1 MSGENQPS
9 ILDQLDAAVP
19 LARFDAFPKL
29 PSTYKARSESR
40 GFFTLLVALI
50 AILLVLNDIGEYI
63 WGWPDYEFS
72 IDSKGQSHL
81 NVNVDVVV
89 NMPCEYLSVD
99 LRDVVGDR
107 LFLSNA
113 FRRDGTRFDIGQA
126 TTLKEHAKALSVR
139 QAISQSRKSRGFFSW
154 FRRTEPEF
162 RPTYNHETDASA
174 CRIYGSLQVKKV
186 TANLHITTLGHGYN
200 SHMHV
205 EHNKMN
211 LSHVITEFSF
221 GPYFPDISQPLDYSF
236 EIAKEPFMAYQYFL
250 HVVPT
255 TYIASRSQP
264 LETNQY
270 SVTHYVRKLDHNE
283 GTPGIFFKFDLDPMV
298 ITIHQRTTSL
308 VQFIIRCVGVIGGV
322 FTCAQ
327 YFVRVAIRA
336 ADAVSG
342 ADTTPG
348 IVAAEATGVKRKWA
362 GGQLRVRST
371 AQNSTNVVR
380 QGPGW
385 VVEGSSSPYASYA
398 NTPASGG
405 FTGQSPYPYS
415 PYLSPPT
422 LTSSTSVPPTPGT
435 GVGLGFGAA
444 AFGPPPSGRGHRQ
457 GKPVNTSRSVSG
469 GLSSPLV
476 VPSPIPSLAEVLP
489 GPPPSGKK
497 DD

>member
-1 MSGENQPS
+1 MS
-9 ILDQLDAAVP
+9 QLDAAIP

-50 AILLVLNDIGEYI
+50 AILLILNDIGEYI

-72 IDSKGQSHL
+72 IDSQGQSHL
-81 NVNVDVVV
+81 NVNVDMVV
-89 NMPCEYLSVD
+89 NMPCQFLSVD

-107 LFLSNA
+107 LFLSKA
-113 FRRDGTRFDIGQA
+113 FRLEGTRFDVGQA
-126 TTLKEHAKALSVR
+126 TTLKEHAKALSAR

-154 FRRTEPEF
+154 FRRAETEF
-162 RPTYNHETDASA
+162 RPTYNHETDGSA
-174 CRIYGSLQVKKV
+174 CRIFGSLQVKKV
-186 TANLHITTLGHGYN
+186 TANLHVTTLGHGYN

-205 EHNKMN
+205 DHSKMN

-255 TYIASRSQP
+255 TYIAPRSP
-264 LETNQY
+264 LLETNQY
-270 SVTHYVRKLDHNE
+270 SVTHYTRKLEHNE
-283 GTPGIFFKFDLDPMV
+283 GIPGIFFKFDLDPMV

-327 YFVRVAIRA
+327 YFVRVAMRA

-342 ADTTPG
+342 ADATPG
-348 IVAAEATGVKRKWA
+348 LVAAEATGVKRRWA
-362 GGQLRVRST
+362 GGQLRVRPS
-371 AQNSTNVVR
+371 AQNSTNIR
-380 QGPGW
+380 QGPNWIVDGPP
-385 VVEGSSSPYASYA
+385 SSYASYT
-398 NTPASGG
+398 NTPVSGG

-415 PYLSPPT
+415 PYVSPPA
-422 LTSSTSVPPTPGT
+422 LTGSTSVPPTPGT
-435 GVGLGFGAA
+435 AVGLGFGGA
-444 AFGPPPSGRGHRQ
+444 AFGPPPSGKGHRKGQ
-457 GKPVNTSRSVSG
+457 SINISRSISG
-469 GLSSPLV
+469 GLSSPFA
-476 VPSPIPSLAEVLP
+476 VPSPLMSPAVGPP